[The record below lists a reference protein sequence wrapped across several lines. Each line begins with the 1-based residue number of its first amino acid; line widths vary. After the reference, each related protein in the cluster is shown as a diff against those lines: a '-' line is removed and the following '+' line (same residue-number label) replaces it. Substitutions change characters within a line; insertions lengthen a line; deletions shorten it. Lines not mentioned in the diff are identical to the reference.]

1 MNKPN
6 ENTAGKN
13 TASRKQ
19 AALSLHE
26 IEKSFAQGR
35 NRLNVL
41 QGASLEI
48 MPGEIV
54 ALVGPSGCGKST
66 LLNIAGLL
74 EQPDRGAVS
83 IDGKPTI
90 RMGQGERARMR
101 RHKIGFVFQFHR
113 LLPEFSAHE
122 NIIIPQMLGGLGR
135 KEARSRAEELLTMV
149 GLQDRRDH
157 RPGMLS
163 GGEQQRVAIARAVSN
178 APALLLA
185 DEPTGN
191 LDPETAAD
199 VFAHLSAIIKSTQ
212 TAALIVTH
220 NTHLADR
227 MDRVLTIRGG
237 TIADF

>member
-90 RMGQGERARMR
+90 RM
-101 RHKIGFVFQFHR
+101 
-113 LLPEFSAHE
+113 
-122 NIIIPQMLGGLGR
+122 
-135 KEARSRAEELLTMV
+135 
-149 GLQDRRDH
+149 
-157 RPGMLS
+157 
-163 GGEQQRVAIARAVSN
+163 
-178 APALLLA
+178 
-185 DEPTGN
+185 
-191 LDPETAAD
+191 
-199 VFAHLSAIIKSTQ
+199 
-212 TAALIVTH
+212 
-220 NTHLADR
+220 
-227 MDRVLTIRGG
+227 
-237 TIADF
+237 